1 MIKKSLKLCQ
11 NFILRKFS
19 KSALPKKTKT
29 YNLLYF
35 YFFCSFLHMHA
46 LVILARFRIHL
57 YMFILFLKASYTS
70 ELVLGEQKI
79 NKVLILV
86 FHQKH

>member
-1 MIKKSLKLCQ
+1 
-11 NFILRKFS
+11 
-19 KSALPKKTKT
+19 
-29 YNLLYF
+29 
-35 YFFCSFLHMHA
+35 MHA

-57 YMFILFLKASYTS
+57 YMFMLFLKASKTS